1 MTVTVAMHERSL
13 ADIGDRLKALA
24 LDVDVV
30 SFGDDGNYRIGGA
43 AVAPA
48 DVDVD
53 YVWLSQR
60 IGSPAARDQAFDT
73 VLATRSVD
81 VVQTF
86 NAGLDHPFYRQAADR
101 GIRICNSSAQSV
113 AIAEYTMAQ
122 VLALFHPVDKQR
134 RMQSEKEW
142 AVTPFREISR
152 TKWLIVGYGAIG
164 GATGRRAKAF
174 GAEIMAI
181 RRNPTTGG
189 EVDRAGRLEDLPG
202 FLPEADVILLSCPLT
217 DATRDLADAAFF
229 AAAKPGAI
237 LVNVGRG
244 GLIDDAALIAA
255 LDADKLECAVLDVF
269 RTEPLPTDDPLW
281 SHPKV
286 RLTSHTSFAG
296 SGVQHR
302 WDQLFLDNIA
312 RYAKGEPLDRLVDPA
327 DI

>member
-1 MTVTVAMHERSL
+1 MTVTLAMHANSF
-13 ADIGDRLKALA
+13 AKIGERLKALA
-24 LDVDVV
+24 LDIDVIT
-30 SFGDDGNYRIGGA
+30 FEDDGRYRIDGA

-48 DVDVD
+48 DVEVD
-53 YVWLSQR
+53 YVWLSQQ
-60 IGSPAARDQAFDT
+60 IGNMAARDAAFDT
-73 VLATRSVD
+73 VLATKRVD

-86 NAGLDHPFYRQAADR
+86 NAGLDHPFYRKTADR

-113 AIAEYTMAQ
+113 AIAEYTLAQ
-122 VLALFHPVDKQR
+122 VLALFHPVARQR
-134 RMQSEKEW
+134 QMQADKEW

-164 GATGRRAKAF
+164 GEVGKRAKAF
-174 GAEIMAI
+174 GAEVMAI
-181 RRNPTTGG
+181 RRNPTVGD
-189 EVDRAGRLEDLPG
+189 EVDRAGRLEDVPT

-217 DATRDLADAAFF
+217 DATRDLADAGFF
-229 AAAKPGAI
+229 AAAKKGAV

-281 SHPKV
+281 THPKV

-302 WDQLFLDNIA
+302 WDQLFLDNIV
-312 RYAKGEPLDRLVDPA
+312 RYTKGEPLERVVDPA